1 MNTKKC
7 NKKEGGQYEKE
18 VNQHVARI
26 GACSILSGRMRKFRK
41 RQRIKRNK

>member
-26 GACSILSGRMRKFRK
+26 GACSILSGRMWKFRK